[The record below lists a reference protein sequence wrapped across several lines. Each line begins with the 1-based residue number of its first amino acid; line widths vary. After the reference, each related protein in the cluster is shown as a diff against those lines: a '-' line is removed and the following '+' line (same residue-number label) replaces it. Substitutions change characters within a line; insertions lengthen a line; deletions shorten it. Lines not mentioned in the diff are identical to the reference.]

1 MVSRSKLLGI
11 TPLMLVVMLSI
22 VGVAYSH
29 WVDRIT
35 IEATVNMGSL
45 TLAFDYKE
53 PPSCLEY
60 YEVDGKLFP
69 GEYKGKDVG
78 ECKAWYEDLVT
89 DDHTG
94 KKGYKTLVINIIN
107 AYPQYIVHVTF
118 ILHNIGTIPI
128 DVAGFNVTGEKR
140 KGDEYICDLLWD
152 GRSSLWEDLNNN
164 GVIDEGDKEVIN
176 LSIVD
181 DIPFQLDPCSR
192 EKMEIDF
199 EFKQEAEEC
208 HTYIIIVTIYGV
220 QWNKSL
226 EV

>member
-29 WVDRIT
+29 WMDSIT

-45 TLAFDYKE
+45 TLAFDSYE
-53 PPSCLEY
+53 PPACLEY
-60 YEVDGKLFP
+60 HEVDGELFP
-69 GEYKGKDVG
+69 GECEGKDVG
-78 ECKAWYEDLVT
+78 KCEAWYEDSVT

-94 KKGYKTLVINIIN
+94 KSGYKTLVINITN
-107 AYPQYIVHVTF
+107 AYPQYIVHVVF
-118 ILHNIGTIPI
+118 VVHNIGTIPI
-128 DVAGFNVTGEKR
+128 DLAGFNITGEKR
-140 KGDEYICDLLWD
+140 KGDKKICDLLWD
-152 GRSSLWEDLNNN
+152 GSGLWEDLNKN
-164 GVIDEGDKEVIN
+164 GVIDTGDKEVIN
-176 LSIVD
+176 LSITD
-181 DIPFQLDPCSR
+181 NMPFQLDPCNKN
-192 EKMEIDF
+192 KMEIDF

-208 HTYIIIVTIYGV
+208 HTYIIVVTIYGV

>member
-29 WVDRIT
+29 WMDSIT

-45 TLAFDYKE
+45 TLAFYSYE
-53 PPSCLEY
+53 PPACLEY
-60 YEVDGKLFP
+60 HEVDGKLFP
-69 GEYKGKDVG
+69 GECEGKDVG
-78 ECKAWYEDLVT
+78 KCEAWYDDPVT

-94 KKGYKTLVINIIN
+94 KSGYKTLVINITN
-107 AYPQYIVHVTF
+107 AYPQYIVHVIF
-118 ILHNIGTIPI
+118 VIHNIGTIPI
-128 DVAGFNVTGEKR
+128 DVAGFNITGEKR

-152 GRSSLWEDLNNN
+152 GSGLWEDLNKN
-164 GVIDEGDKEVIN
+164 GVIDTGDKEVIN
-176 LSIVD
+176 LSITD
-181 DIPFQLDPCSR
+181 NMPFQLDPCNKN
-192 EKMEIDF
+192 KMEIDF

-208 HTYIIIVTIYGV
+208 HTYIIVVTIYGV